1 MRGFWLRILL
11 CGWLAGMLP
20 AHADTAAF
28 DLRINAP
35 EAIQALLAKHLE
47 LQCYRS
53 LTDLDDTELARLVQA
68 AEANAHDLLATQG
81 YFAAQ
86 VTVVVTP
93 TPNSPSAPRE
103 VLLTVDPGE
112 PARISDVQ
120 ITFTGP
126 LADDPAAQ
134 ALRDAIRSGWLLRVG
149 APFTQDAWDDAKTQA
164 LRSLTVQRYPTGEIS
179 ASLADIAPDSHSAR
193 LELTLASGPAYRF
206 GPLALRGLE
215 RYSTTLVSRLAQLPT
230 GAPYTQAQLLQTQ
243 QRLVD
248 SGYFD
253 AVFLSLDTSS
263 DPQAATVV
271 AQLREAKLQKLVL
284 GVGFSTDSGPRLSAE
299 HTHRQLPW
307 LGWREISKLSLDRE
321 TQTLNTELT
330 GPPDASNWRWATSA
344 QLQHQDTS
352 GTATT
357 SQRVRAGTS
366 QLSDHID
373 RNLYLQYDHARSATG
388 SDPLES
394 SSAISANYA
403 WTQRNFDDIRTP
415 TQGYGLALEL
425 GAGLTL
431 GPDQQPFTRAL
442 TRWLGYWPVA
452 KILGTPTAASRA
464 GRFALRAEAGAIV
477 AKADAN
483 IPSTL
488 QFLTGGDTTV
498 RGYSYQSIG
507 VSNSAGA
514 VAAGRYIG
522 AGSVE
527 WQRPIVVDGRPSAW
541 ESTLFVDA
549 GAVADTVGALHAKV
563 GVGTGVRWRSPVG
576 PLQIDLAY
584 GLATRRMRL
593 HMNVGFSF

>member
-1 MRGFWLRILL
+1 MGA
-11 CGWLAGMLP
+11 LA

-35 EAIQALLAKHLE
+35 TAIQTLLAKHLE
-47 LQCYRS
+47 LQRYRS
-53 LTDLDDTELARLVQA
+53 LTDLDDTELARLLQA
-68 AEANAHDLLATQG
+68 AEANAHELLATQG

-86 VTVVVTP
+86 VTVQAIP
-93 TPNSPSAPRE
+93 TPQNPDAPRE
-103 VLLTVDPGE
+103 VLLTVEPGE
-112 PARISDVQ
+112 PARVSAVQ
-120 ITFTGP
+120 MDFTGP
-126 LADDPAAQ
+126 LADDPQ
-134 ALRDAIRSGWLLRVG
+134 ADSLRDAIRSGWLLRVG
-149 APFTQDAWDDAKTQA
+149 QPFTQDAWDDAKTQA
-164 LRSLTVQRYPTGEIS
+164 LRSLTGQRYPTGEIS
-179 ASLADIAPDSHSAR
+179 ASLADIDPDSHSAR
-193 LELTLASGPAYRF
+193 LHITLASGAAYRF
-206 GPLALRGLE
+206 GALDLRGLE
-215 RYSTTLVSRLAQLPT
+215 RYSSTLVSRLAQLPT

-253 AVFLSLDTSS
+253 TVFLSLDTSS

-357 SQRVRAGTS
+357 SQRLRAGQS

-431 GPDQQPFTRAL
+431 GSERQPFTRVR

-452 KILGTPTAASRA
+452 QILGQPSATARSATT
-464 GRFALRAEAGAIV
+464 GRLALRAEAGAVI

-507 VSNSAGA
+507 VTNSAGA
-514 VAAGRYIG
+514 VSAGRTLG
-522 AGSVE
+522 AGSIE
-527 WQRPIVVDGRPSAW
+527 WQRPITVDGRPSAW
-541 ESTLFVDA
+541 ENTLFIDA
-549 GAVADTVGALHAKV
+549 GAVADSVGALHAKV

-584 GLATRRMRL
+584 GLATQRVRL